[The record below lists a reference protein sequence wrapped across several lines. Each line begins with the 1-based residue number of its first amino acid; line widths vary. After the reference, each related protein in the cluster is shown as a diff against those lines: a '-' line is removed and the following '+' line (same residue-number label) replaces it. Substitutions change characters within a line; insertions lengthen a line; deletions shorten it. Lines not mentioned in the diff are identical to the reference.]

1 MHLTTIRKR
10 VYKYENMNS
19 QIDEQETVTN
29 VSPNLD
35 PFPHIES
42 GNDYVDLQDYWSAA
56 DSYSQAHSTLIH
68 LSREKEDDNNE
79 EDRTRIS
86 RLYQEQA
93 GLYLQKGR
101 ECLVD
106 AMRGEMNSDNSGDRD
121 EDGAEEGFLVMM
133 RLFEQLKEDEKMK
146 REAIFHQLFVERLPQ
161 TFTMNEMMSEGEEEE
176 YLAEDSLCEEDW
188 TLRLEN
194 EYVDDDLPPPSYQ
207 DTTVG
212 APSSSGTMSLD
223 ERLASLISKSTT
235 ATNVVSPEPVD
246 NTPPSSLPPLTFS
259 SNPPPKEEE
268 ENSAAKRSE
277 FANNQQRSAREED
290 LMNRWNQ
297 LSQEEIVA
305 PPLIDD
311 DTTNNNTCTEDRLKN
326 LGVYLPPK
334 QPKLPKINKTVSP
347 ADEVDALL
355 SQVTEEVQFDN
366 IDKERSVGISLD
378 RLKKLNVYVPPE
390 RRRST
395 SDSSTT
401 SLCEEDEV
409 HRIVAA
415 VQDEVKIYGVTGDS
429 IGKTD
434 DNGSNAGAVRNRI
447 IDENGSSDEEESSSI
462 DDNDSSDEASSLLKQ
477 NMKSTENSKYS
488 KEAMTIL
495 NEANTLL
502 QENHE
507 NFKLNT
513 EERENDTTSIPLSVS
528 QEDVDRLIQNVQ
540 REMVLADNSNSRKTE
555 GETLLASVDVL
566 SSIVQAQSLLS
577 KAYNLV
583 LLKTNGSDI
592 HDNENI
598 NNTPS
603 DTTNDSSSKMK
614 VGDND
619 DKEEYICSNDEH
631 DILKSNITPEQEN
644 TKQRQPPL
652 EEQGLE
658 TVSNNDNL
666 IASASTNNLKK
677 ETNLS
682 TLETSEQQQSP
693 SLNTDVKSTLLQV
706 KESIES
712 ALLML

>member
-1 MHLTTIRKR
+1 
-10 VYKYENMNS
+10 MNS
-19 QIDEQETVTN
+19 QIDEQETGTN

-56 DSYSQAHSTLIH
+56 DSYSQAHSILIH

-106 AMRGEMNSDNSGDRD
+106 AMRGETNSDNSGDRD

-161 TFTMNEMMSEGEEEE
+161 TFTMDEMMSEGEEEE

-223 ERLASLISKSTT
+223 ERLASLISKPTT
-235 ATNVVSPEPVD
+235 TTNVVSPEPED
-246 NTPPSSLPPLTFS
+246 DTPPSSLPPLTFS
-259 SNPPPKEEE
+259 SNPLPKEEE
-268 ENSAAKRSE
+268 EEESAAKRSE

-305 PPLIDD
+305 PSLTDD
-311 DTTNNNTCTEDRLKN
+311 ETTNNNTCTEDRLKN
-326 LGVYLPPK
+326 LGVYIPPK
-334 QPKLPKINKTVSP
+334 QPKLTKINKTVSP

-366 IDKERSVGISLD
+366 IDKERSVGLSLD
-378 RLKKLNVYVPPE
+378 RLKKLNVHVPPE

-395 SDSSTT
+395 SDSSRT

-415 VQDEVKIYGVTGDS
+415 VQDEVKIYGVTDDS
-429 IGKTD
+429 NGNTD
-434 DNGSNAGAVRNRI
+434 DNGNNAGAVRNRI
-447 IDENGSSDEEESSSI
+447 IDENEPSDEEESSSI
-462 DDNDSSDEASSLLKQ
+462 DDNDNSDEASSLLKQ
-477 NMKSTENSKYS
+477 NMKSTESSKYS
-488 KEAMTIL
+488 KEATTIL

-513 EERENDTTSIPLSVS
+513 KEIGSDTTNIPMSVS

-540 REMVLADNSNSRKTE
+540 REMMLTDNSNSRKTE

-583 LLKTNGSDI
+583 LLQTNGSDI
-592 HDNENI
+592 HDNKSI

-603 DTTNDSSSKMK
+603 DTRNDSSSKMK

-631 DILKSNITPEQEN
+631 DTDILKSNITPEQEN
-644 TKQRQPPL
+644 AKQKPPPL
-652 EEQGLE
+652 EEPGLE

-666 IASASTNNLKK
+666 IASASNNNPKK
-677 ETNLS
+677 ESNLS
-682 TLETSEQQQSP
+682 TLETNEQQQPSP
-693 SLNTDVKSTLLQV
+693 SPNTNVKSTLLQV
-706 KESIES
+706 KQSIES